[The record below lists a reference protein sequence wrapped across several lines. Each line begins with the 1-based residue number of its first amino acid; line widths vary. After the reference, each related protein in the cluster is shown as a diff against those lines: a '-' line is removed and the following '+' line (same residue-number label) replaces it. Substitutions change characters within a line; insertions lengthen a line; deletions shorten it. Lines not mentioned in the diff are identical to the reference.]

1 MLKSMGLFINLVIIN
16 SSILL
21 LSCHQNHSI
30 RDDIYNSDSAKT
42 IENVPFVKQKNQFC
56 GPAAMASIMT
66 FFGQEI
72 SQEEIANDV
81 YTPKLKGALISDM
94 ENFAKEMGYD
104 AKTINGDT
112 SVLFSHI
119 DQGIPTIVL
128 VDRGKLFVS
137 IPHYYVVYGYDK
149 SKSTFI
155 IHTGF
160 ESSREIKI
168 SQLEDE
174 WTKMNRLML
183 IVKK

>member
-1 MLKSMGLFINLVIIN
+1 MRLIITIVITIY
-16 SSILL
+16 SIVL

-30 RDDIYNSDSAKT
+30 HRDVNNSYTART

-56 GPAAMASIMT
+56 GPAAMASVMT

-72 SQEEIANDV
+72 SQEEIANNV
-81 YTPKLKGALISDM
+81 YTSKLKGALISDM
-94 ENFAKEMGYD
+94 ENFAKAMGYE
-104 AKTINGDT
+104 AVTINGDT
-112 SVLFSHI
+112 SILFSHI

-128 VDRGKLFVS
+128 VDRGGPFLS

-149 SKSTFI
+149 SKNTFI

-160 ESSREIKI
+160 ESDREIDI

-183 IVKK
+183 IVRK

>member
-1 MLKSMGLFINLVIIN
+1 
-16 SSILL
+16 
-21 LSCHQNHSI
+21 
-30 RDDIYNSDSAKT
+30 
-42 IENVPFVKQKNQFC
+42 
-56 GPAAMASIMT
+56 MASVMT

-72 SQEEIANDV
+72 SQEEIANNV
-81 YTPKLKGALISDM
+81 YTSKLKGALISDM
-94 ENFAKEMGYD
+94 ENFAKAMGFE
-104 AKTINGDT
+104 AISINGDT
-112 SVLFSHI
+112 SILFSHI

-128 VDRGKLFVS
+128 VDRGGPFLS

-149 SKSTFI
+149 SKNTFI

-160 ESSREIKI
+160 ESDREINI